1 MPYTQQYHPVFV
13 SLVEGE
19 MEDTEKKD
27 DESSGERSITGSDDS
42 GGEHLPLSLLRAGTD
57 ASSLTLHRANPFG
70 SGPRSVTV
78 GVRATERLT

>member
-42 GGEHLPLSLLRAGTD
+42 GGEHWAE
-57 ASSLTLHRANPFG
+57 NIKCVFF
-70 SGPRSVTV
+70 V
-78 GVRATERLT
+78 

>member
-27 DESSGERSITGSDDS
+27 DESSGELG
-42 GGEHLPLSLLRAGTD
+42 
-57 ASSLTLHRANPFG
+57 
-70 SGPRSVTV
+70 
-78 GVRATERLT
+78 